1 MSSTSILAIILII
14 TIAHF
19 LFDRWLAWLNLKRF
33 SPELPK
39 EAGGIYDEEKYA
51 KAMEYQK
58 VRSRFSLIS
67 SSISAAFTIA
77 LLSFGLFGDLDV
89 YLRQW
94 IENPFW
100 QPFLFFG
107 VLAVV
112 SDIFGLPFQLYS
124 TFVIEER
131 FGFNKTTIKVF
142 VADKLKGYLL
152 GAILGGGL
160 LFCFLY
166 IIEKLGSD
174 FWWIFL
180 LVIMAFSLLM
190 NLFYASWILPIFNKL
205 KPLADGELRN
215 EIAEFA
221 RKVDFPLTKIMVI
234 DGSKRSSR
242 ANAFFSG
249 MGRKKQ
255 IVLYDTL
262 IEQHDT
268 DELVAVLA
276 HEVGHY
282 KLKHIPKSMSLSF
295 FTTGLMLFVLSLLLF
310 EPKLSLALGGD
321 QWAIHLNLLA
331 FGILY
336 SPISFL
342 IGLLGNLLS
351 RKNEFEAD
359 SFAAK
364 YYAAA
369 PLQNALKK
377 LSVENLAHLTPHPLY
392 VFFNYSHPPLLKR
405 LANLEREKAIIE
417 DDIT

>member
-1 MSSTSILAIILII
+1 MNSTIVLIIILAI
-14 TIAHF
+14 TISHF
-19 LFDRWLAWLNLKRF
+19 LFDRYLSWLNLKRF
-33 SPELPK
+33 SPKLPK

-58 VRSRFSLIS
+58 VRSRFSLVS
-67 SSISAAFTIA
+67 STISAAFTIG
-77 LLSFGLFGDLDV
+77 LLSFGLFGELNI

-124 TFVIEER
+124 TFVIEEK

-142 VADKLKGYLL
+142 IGDKVKGYLL
-152 GAILGGGL
+152 GAVLGGGL
-160 LFCFLY
+160 LFAFLY

-180 LVIMAFSLLM
+180 VVIMAFSLLM

-205 KPLADGELRN
+205 KPLEDGELKSK
-215 EIAEFA
+215 IAEFA
-221 RKVDFPLTKIMVI
+221 GKVNFPLTKIMVI

-262 IEQHDT
+262 INQHET

-282 KLKHIPKSMSLSF
+282 KLKHIPKSMALSF
-295 FTTGLMLFVLSLLLF
+295 FTTGLMLFALSLLLF
-310 EPKLSLALGGD
+310 NPVLSYALGGD

-359 SFAAK
+359 SFAATN
-364 YYAAA
+364 YAAS

-392 VFFNYSHPPLLKR
+392 VFFNYSHPPLLQR
-405 LANLEREKAIIE
+405 LANLEKEKSMGA
-417 DDIT
+417 D

>member
-1 MSSTSILAIILII
+1 MTSTSILSIILAI

-19 LFDRWLAWLNLKRF
+19 VFDRWLSWLNLSRF
-33 SPELPK
+33 SPSLPK
-39 EAGGIYDEEKYA
+39 EAGGIYDAEKYA
-51 KAMEYQK
+51 RAMEYQK

-77 LLSFGLFGDLDV
+77 LLSFGLFGELDM

-94 IENPFW
+94 AENPFW

-107 VLAVV
+107 VLAVI

-124 TFVIEER
+124 TFVIEEK
-131 FGFNKTTIKVF
+131 FGFNKTTAKIF
-142 VADKLKGYLL
+142 ITDKLKGYLL
-152 GAILGGGL
+152 GALFGGGL
-160 LFCFLY
+160 LFVFLY
-166 IIEKLGSD
+166 IIEKLGAD

-180 LVIMAFSLLM
+180 AVIMAFSLIM

-205 KPLADGELRN
+205 HPLEEGELKTK
-215 EIAEFA
+215 IAEFA
-221 RKVDFPLTKIMVI
+221 NKVDFPLTKIMVI

-242 ANAFFSG
+242 ANAFFAG

-262 IEQHDT
+262 IHQHDT
-268 DELVAVLA
+268 DELLAVLA

-282 KLKHIPKSMSLSF
+282 KLKHIPKSMILSF
-295 FTTGLMLFVLSLLLF
+295 FTTGIMLFVLSLLLF
-310 EPKLSLALGGD
+310 TPTLSTALGGD

-342 IGLLGNLLS
+342 IGLLGNMLS

-364 YYAAA
+364 NYAAS
-369 PLQNALKK
+369 PLQHALKK

-392 VFFNYSHPPLLKR
+392 VFFNYSHPPLLQR
-405 LANLEREKAIIE
+405 LAHLEKEKSVGA
-417 DDIT
+417 D

>member
-1 MSSTSILAIILII
+1 MNSTIVLIIILAI
-14 TIAHF
+14 TISHF
-19 LFDRWLAWLNLKRF
+19 LFDRYLSWLNLKRF
-33 SPELPK
+33 SPKLPK

-58 VRSRFSLIS
+58 VRSRFSLVS
-67 SSISAAFTIA
+67 STISAAFTIA
-77 LLSFGLFGDLDV
+77 LLSFGLFGELDI

-124 TFVIEER
+124 TFVIEEK

-142 VADKLKGYLL
+142 IGDKVKGYLL
-152 GAILGGGL
+152 GAVLGGGL
-160 LFCFLY
+160 LFAFLY

-180 LVIMAFSLLM
+180 VVIMAFSLLM

-205 KPLADGELRN
+205 KPLEDGELKSK
-215 EIAEFA
+215 IAEFA
-221 RKVDFPLTKIMVI
+221 GKVNFPLTKIMVI

-262 IEQHDT
+262 INQHET

-282 KLKHIPKSMSLSF
+282 KLKHIPKSMALSF
-295 FTTGLMLFVLSLLLF
+295 FTTGLMLFALSLLLF
-310 EPKLSLALGGD
+310 NPVLSYALGGD

-359 SFAAK
+359 SFAATN
-364 YYAAA
+364 YAAS

-392 VFFNYSHPPLLKR
+392 VFFNYSHPPLLQR
-405 LANLEREKAIIE
+405 LANLEKEKSMGA
-417 DDIT
+417 D